1 MISIQPELFRYAF
14 IIWFLLNCRRLD
26 SGCSSEAV
34 VPSGVGLTTL
44 LAEGD
49 IVVRFPTRPVY
60 PASFNVYQRWYYSH
74 ELLLWIKKYTL
85 TSFVFLGMR
94 SEENTPITNIRFL
107 LHDNAPAHRSVL
119 VKDFLA
125 KSSVTTL
132 DHPPYSHNLAAA
144 DFYLFPLLKSAL
156 NGQLFCDATD
166 IIKNA
171 TEELKRLSHIGFE
184 ECFQSLYCRWQKRV
198 VTVLKEM

>member
-26 SGCSSEAV
+26 SGCRSEAV

-94 SEENTPITNIRFL
+94 SEENPPITNIRFL

-119 VKDFLA
+119 VKDFWA
-125 KSSVTTL
+125 KNNVTTGE
-132 DHPPYSHNLAAA
+132 HPPFSTDLASA
-144 DFYLFPLLKSAL
+144 DFYPFPRLKSAL
-156 NGQLFCDATD
+156 KGRRFCDATD
-166 IIKNA
+166 STKNA
-171 TEELKRLSHIGFE
+171 TEELKRLSHNGFQK
-184 ECFQSLYCRWQKRV
+184 CFQHVYSLWQNCI
-198 VTVLKEM
+198 VTQG